1 MKSQLVIGAIV
12 AAFLVTATP
21 ALAKKPS
28 IDTSDQSTMTIDG
41 LYPVMHGRL
50 DYAVAKP
57 DFNLGQYNKVKV
69 VQPTIAYRRNSYELS
84 EKQAQKLIE
93 YFNEALSE
101 RLVESGYTV
110 VDSVGSDVLLIESNI
125 IDLEINRPT
134 EPSVGRTSIFT
145 ASSGTMTLIGELKD
159 SMSGEILARFADKQQ
174 PRRYWAESTR
184 VSEWSEARRAFR
196 FWAKILGERLDAFHE
211 EE

>member
-1 MKSQLVIGAIV
+1 MKSQLFVGALL
-12 AAFLVTATP
+12 AALLFAATP
-21 ALAKKPS
+21 AMAKKPT
-28 IDTSDQSTMTIDG
+28 IDTSDKSAMTIDG
-41 LYPVMHGRL
+41 LYPVKHGRL

-57 DFNLGQYNKVKV
+57 DFDLGRYNKVKV
-69 VQPTIAYRRNSYELS
+69 VQPTIAYQRNSYELS

-184 VSEWSEARRAFR
+184 VSEWSEARRAFN